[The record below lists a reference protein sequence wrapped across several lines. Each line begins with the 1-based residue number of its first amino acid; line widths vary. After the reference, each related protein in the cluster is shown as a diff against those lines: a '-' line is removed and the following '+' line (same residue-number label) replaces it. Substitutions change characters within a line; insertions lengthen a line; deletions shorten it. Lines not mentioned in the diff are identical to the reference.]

1 MAKTFYYSDS
11 RLYTASIADGTISS
25 TTFTPSDPPS
35 SAVTNKNAIN
45 DENISLS
52 VGAMEI
58 NESLRIDLGSALNP
72 DFAAYYFKSSET
84 ADLQLASSAS
94 ATESLANR
102 VILTTTFSAGWYLHE
117 SDLGATNVRYW
128 FLRCYADP
136 NLDNLSEFMMG
147 TKLEFEVNPDIGG
160 KEEEQHGTDNL
171 ISYSGV
177 EYSKKRH
184 NPKTILTFNFSNI
197 SQTFKN
203 NLQTMESVVGLEHK
217 FLYSEDGTSGTF
229 HYVKLADSMNFTEV
243 AYQRYSTTIKLREQL
258 A

>member
-11 RLYTASIADGTISS
+11 RLYTASIADGTISG
-25 TTFTPSDPPS
+25 TNFTPSS
-35 SAVTNKNAIN
+35 VVTNENAIN
-45 DENISLS
+45 DESISLS
-52 VGAMEI
+52 VGTMEI
-58 NESLRIDLGSALNP
+58 DQSLRINLGSVLNP
-72 DFAAYYFKSSET
+72 DFAAYYFKSTET
-84 ADLQLASSAS
+84 ADLQLMSSTS
-94 ATESLANR
+94 ATTGLASR
-102 VILTTTFSAGWYLHE
+102 VIMTASFSEGWYLHE
-117 SDLGATNVRYW
+117 SSLAVSRRYW
-128 FLRCYADP
+128 FLRCQADA

>member
-11 RLYTASIADGTISS
+11 RLYTASIADGTISA
-25 TTFTPSDPPS
+25 TTFTPSS
-35 SAVTNKNAIN
+35 VVTNENAIN

-58 NESLRIDLGSALNP
+58 NESLRVDLGSAFNP

-94 ATESLANR
+94 ATTSLSNR
-102 VILTTTFSAGWYLHE
+102 VVLTTTFSIGWYLHE
-117 SDLGATNVRYW
+117 SNLEANKQYW
-128 FLRCYADP
+128 FLRCHADP
-136 NLDNLSEFMMG
+136 NLDNISEFMLG

-160 KEEEQHGTDNL
+160 KEEEKHGTDNL

-217 FLYSEDGTSGTF
+217 FLYSEDGTTGPF
-229 HYVKLADSMNFTEV
+229 HYVKLDGPMNFTEV
-243 AYQRYSTTIKLREQL
+243 AHQRYSTNIKLREQL